1 MTSNDTPPGAAGLG
15 IWENLGIWIAF
26 GAAFGSAFG
35 VVVGSF
41 FDNVSLGV
49 ALGPGLGAGLGVAA
63 WAVFIAPRRNARGE
77 S

>member
-15 IWENLGIWIAF
+15 IWANLGIWIAF
-26 GAAFGSAFG
+26 GAAFGVLVDSVFG
-35 VVVGSF
+35 TAG
-41 FDNVSLGV
+41 LGI
-49 ALGPGLGAGLGVAA
+49 ALGPALGVAA